1 MATERGD
8 ENAQAQGSGSEPQIS
23 QTENTMVD
31 WGASSIHTSSKPPA
45 SETRRRP

>member
-8 ENAQAQGSGSEPQIS
+8 QDAQSQGSGSELQTS

-31 WGASSIHTSSKPPA
+31 WGTSSIHTSSKPPA
-45 SETRRRP
+45 SETRQHP